1 MRPESPTRPEA
12 RLLGEGPRH
21 GRVVVCVGAAG
32 IDMGALR
39 VAAGLAAGLSA
50 TLAGIYIEEE
60 RLQRVAVLPFTREFS
75 LHSPGAHDFS
85 LSNLRRSQR
94 AQAEQLRRTLA
105 ALAEP
110 MSLIWT
116 MDIVQGNLP
125 GASFAR
131 MSATDLMVV
140 GRPQFLPP
148 AGETMAASTV
158 KPYPAALARYPVAV
172 LYDGSQEGL
181 RALTAALALVRI
193 TGSDLV
199 VVIVA
204 DDDAS
209 FQIRKRQA
217 EHQLDSVRAHFHRAT
232 TGNWQAAEQAA
243 MAHGATALIRPRSDA
258 DDTGASGV
266 ALPTFSSCSLVL
278 IH

>member
-116 MDIVQGNLP
+116 MDIVQGDLH

-131 MSATDLMVV
+131 MAATDLMVV

-148 AGETMAASTV
+148 ASEARAARLG
-158 KPYPAALARYPVAV
+158 KPYPAALARHPVAV
-172 LYDGSQEGL
+172 LYDGTQEGL
-181 RALTAALALVRI
+181 RALAAALALVRI
-193 TGSDLV
+193 TSSDLV

-204 DDDAS
+204 GDNAS

-217 EHQLDSVRAHFHRAT
+217 DQQLDAVRAHFYRAT
-232 TGNWQAAEQAA
+232 TGNWQAAERAA
-243 MAHGATALIRPRSDA
+243 MAHGATALIRPRSDVC
-258 DDTGASGV
+258 DTGTSGV
-266 ALPTFSSCSLVL
+266 VLPAFSSYSLVL
-278 IH
+278 IP